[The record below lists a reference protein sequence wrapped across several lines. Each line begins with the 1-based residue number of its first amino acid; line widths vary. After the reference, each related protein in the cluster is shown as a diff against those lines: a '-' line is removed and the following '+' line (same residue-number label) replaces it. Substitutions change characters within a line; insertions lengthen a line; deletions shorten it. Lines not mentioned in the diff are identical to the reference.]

1 MRERDAKCIL
11 QKLYCTKFKK
21 LNKDHESTKYIPMP
35 RKLRNAVFEEIPNSW
50 LDGFGI

>member
-35 RKLRNAVFEEIPNSW
+35 RKLRIRRDTKQLARWIWDLRP
-50 LDGFGI
+50 